1 MTEKNIKKFFNKI
14 KRFNRLFL
22 AGIKKG
28 NISQRAASLGYNM
41 LMAAIPLLMVFFQL
55 ASNFLANPESV
66 FYKYLDLMPVR
77 VATIIENIINYLYME
92 SSSTSLGL
100 GLVTAIWLGSNG
112 IKALMVSV
120 NESMEM
126 DFVGNFIVT
135 RLIAIVYTILFM
147 FSLIFMLLFTVYSG
161 NLGAIL
167 YKLEEVLP
175 LKNLV
180 DPILAVFESILPKM
194 LPVLFFLVVLVLFYK
209 TSSVV
214 AKGNIRFKEALIG
227 GLFAGIS
234 IFLITVAYAFVMD
247 NISKLSIYFGS
258 LAGILGLF
266 IWTRFVCIALLGGA
280 HAMAAY
286 RDLASGKDSEITPW
300 AGPHIF

>member
-1 MTEKNIKKFFNKI
+1 MTEKNIKKFSNKTR
-14 KRFNRLFL
+14 RFIRLFL
-22 AGIKKG
+22 TGIKRG
-28 NISQRAASLGYNM
+28 NISQRAASLGYDM
-41 LMAAIPLLMVFFQL
+41 LMAAIPLLLVFFQL
-55 ASNFLANPESV
+55 ASNFLANPESI
-66 FYKYLDLMPVR
+66 FYKYLDLMPTQ

-100 GLVTAIWLGSNG
+100 GLITAIWLGSNG
-112 IKALMVSV
+112 IKTLMVSV
-120 NESMEM
+120 NESMDM
-126 DFVGNFIVT
+126 DFVGNFIIT
-135 RLIAIVYTILFM
+135 RLIAIVYTVLFM
-147 FSLIFMLLFTVYSG
+147 FSLIFMLFFTVYSG

-167 YKLEEVLP
+167 YRLEKILP

-180 DPILAVFESILPKM
+180 DPLLAIFESILTKM
-194 LPVLFFLVVLVLFYK
+194 LPAIFFLIVLILFYK
-209 TSSVV
+209 TSAVV
-214 AKGNIRFKEALIG
+214 SKGNIRFKEALVG

-286 RDLASGKDSEITPW
+286 RDLTSGKDSEVKSIL
-300 AGPHIF
+300 IS